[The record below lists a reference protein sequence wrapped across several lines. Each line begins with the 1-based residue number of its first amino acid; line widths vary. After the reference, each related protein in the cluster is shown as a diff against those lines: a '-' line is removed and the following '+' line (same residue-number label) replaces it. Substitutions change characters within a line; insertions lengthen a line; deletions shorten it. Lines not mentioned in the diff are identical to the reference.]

1 MYVTGG
7 FGSDPEVSKHN
18 MWTGHSRLI
27 SQIEGFHEQPHY
39 LPQST
44 EEGGCY
50 AETCASISA
59 MMVAERLL
67 SFGIDAEYRETMETC
82 LYNNV
87 LGGTSLDAQSF
98 YYWNKL
104 ASSGLES
111 CTRDRWYE
119 GSSRNSRPSLSSM
132 LITQSAAVLQICLV
146 LSVCSEAISGPF
158 SMTATTTFSTFTYTH
173 PPRVQLRWRMGN
185 VRSCKCR
192 RNCLGSPESRSVSP
206 CRLTLLSA

>member
-1 MYVTGG
+1 MSGETTDFPAGSRIWVIIRALGGARGWRRLLTTSYSQSHKPLHQQPVIVGHSVQAFYLLTAAADIDSDFLDDAHRLFRDAIRTKMYVTGG
-7 FGSDPEVSKHN
+7 FGSDPVVSKHN
-18 MWTGHSRLI
+18 MWTGQSGLRW
-27 SQIEGFHEQPHY
+27 QIEGFHEQPHY

-44 EEGGCY
+44 VEGGCY
-50 AETCASISA
+50 AETCASIAA

-104 ASSGLES
+104 ASSGSES

-119 GSSRNSRPSLSSM
+119 GLSSY
-132 LITQSAAVLQICLV
+132 S
-146 LSVCSEAISGPF
+146 
-158 SMTATTTFSTFTYTH
+158 
-173 PPRVQLRWRMGN
+173 
-185 VRSCKCR
+185 
-192 RNCLGSPESRSVSP
+192 
-206 CRLTLLSA
+206 